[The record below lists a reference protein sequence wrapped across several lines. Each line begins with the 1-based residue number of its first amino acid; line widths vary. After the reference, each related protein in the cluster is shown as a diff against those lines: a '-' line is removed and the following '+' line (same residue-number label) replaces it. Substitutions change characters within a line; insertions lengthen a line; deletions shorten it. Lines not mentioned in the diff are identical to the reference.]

1 MADAEDSRSHS
12 FWATFPGILTALAAV
27 ITAIGGVI
35 AMLFQAGIIGGA
47 HQGTPPPTATQAK
60 VGSLP
65 TTSASAGS
73 VPGEKPW
80 RDVEAVI
87 TAEDGTVTKMRAE
100 TVRFCISAGTGINL
114 NDSQDIAF
122 EKISRIDVLRSDV
135 ALSPGG
141 KAALRVGLDSG
152 STLEGTITSGCD
164 FFGQTEVG
172 RYSLYPDK
180 LLKIEFLR

>member
-1 MADAEDSRSHS
+1 M
-12 FWATFPGILTALAAV
+12 TALAAV

-35 AMLFQAGIIGGA
+35 AVLLQAGIIGGA
-47 HQGTPPPTATQAK
+47 QLAAPPPIPTQAK
-60 VGSLP
+60 VGTPP
-65 TTSASAGS
+65 TTSTSAGN
-73 VPGEKPW
+73 VPEEKPW

-87 TAEDGTVTKMRAE
+87 TAKDGTVTKMRAE

-141 KAALRVGLDSG
+141 KAALRVGLASG

-172 RYSLYPDK
+172 RYSLYPDR
-180 LLKIEFLR
+180 LLTIEFLR